1 MNQVPQAKTWSGRL
15 VAVIGAAV
23 LVTGGLVTIR
33 DHLVSLF
40 IPAVVQE
47 SPVAEKLVAP
57 LTFSIRDARTFG
69 PNRITREQFTLIVE
83 FVVDKDGD
91 ASSLC
96 TGQLTMADGDFKSG
110 RTDGDENKNVV
121 QLKQGHVSK
130 TATLTFHVDAV
141 QYADAAQ
148 FRLYCGEMSSAWAD
162 LSIRPLPRL

>member
-1 MNQVPQAKTWSGRL
+1 MNHIPQAKTWSGRV
-15 VAVIGAAV
+15 VAAVGAAV

-33 DHLVSLF
+33 EHLVSLF
-40 IPAVVQE
+40 KPAVVQE

-96 TGQLTMADGDFKSG
+96 TGQLSIADSDFKPG
-110 RTDGDENKNVV
+110 RTVGDGNQNVV

-130 TATLTFHVDAV
+130 TATLTFYVDTV

-148 FRLYCGEMSSAWAD
+148 FRLYCGEMSSAWVD
-162 LSIRPLPRL
+162 LSVRPLPRL